1 MATSVKVSNR
11 YQIAVPQSARKKL
24 NIQKGDRLLV
34 DVQDGVIVLVP
45 QPKRYSEHLAG
56 LHKAVWENVDAQEY
70 IDGERNSMG
79 GLREKLASAGVVG
92 LDTSIFIYQLEA
104 NPTYATL
111 TKTVFENLEAGKF
124 QGVTSTITLM
134 ELTVLPWRMGHEN
147 IAREYEALLVNFP
160 NLSIVDIDRN
170 VARLAAKLRA
180 DFNVSPADA
189 LQVAASLASWRKG
202 VPDQ

>member
-70 IDGERNSMG
+70 IDGERNAWADS
-79 GLREKLASAGVVG
+79 EK
-92 LDTSIFIYQLEA
+92 
-104 NPTYATL
+104 N
-111 TKTVFENLEAGKF
+111 
-124 QGVTSTITLM
+124 
-134 ELTVLPWRMGHEN
+134 
-147 IAREYEALLVNFP
+147 
-160 NLSIVDIDRN
+160 
-170 VARLAAKLRA
+170 
-180 DFNVSPADA
+180 
-189 LQVAASLASWRKG
+189 
-202 VPDQ
+202 